1 MAPHRTRLDLLKK
14 PRKETHLLKKSL
26 FVVALGLCLS
36 NAPAWA
42 SPHHGDADGK
52 QKKASIRLKKPK
64 HAALSFPSLR
74 LMDGSLEIPKR
85 TPRGQWKRDSL
96 KHEHG
101 RWTRAAKNGAVSAIP
116 EPSALLF
123 FGVGLVVARRPLG
136 ATWR

>member
-1 MAPHRTRLDLLKK
+1 M
-14 PRKETHLLKKSL
+14 LKKSL

-52 QKKASIRLKKPK
+52 EKKASIRLKKPK
-64 HAALSFPSLR
+64 HAELSMPSLR
-74 LMDGSLEIPKR
+74 LMDGSLEVPKK
-85 TPRGQWKRDSL
+85 TPPGLWKRGGL
-96 KHEHG
+96 THRHG
-101 RWTRAAKNGAVSAIP
+101 RWTLPAKNGAVPAIP

-123 FGVGLVVARRPLG
+123 FGMGLVVARRALG